1 MRRPDGR
8 RPRRTGFRR
17 PRPSSGDESSTALH
31 RGAIS
36 VSGVQFQ
43 GKDDAFVN
51 FGSQIHAILADI
63 RDSAPAV
70 ADAIEAAQSG

>member
-1 MRRPDGR
+1 
-8 RPRRTGFRR
+8 
-17 PRPSSGDESSTALH
+17 
-31 RGAIS
+31 
-36 VSGVQFQ
+36 VSGVRFQ